1 MSTKTLHIE
10 NKKTSV
16 PELRFFGF
24 DKNWEEL
31 KFGKLYSFQTT
42 NSLSRDKLNYEEGK
56 VYNIHYGDIH
66 TKFQPHFYLR
76 NENVPYING
85 DVDLSKIKAEL
96 YCKTGDIIIADASED
111 YADIGKSIEL
121 IDIDN
126 VKILAGL
133 HTLLA
138 RPISEKIFVGFTSY
152 LLKSWTSRK
161 QIMTIAQG
169 SKVLSLSTGRVS
181 NLELNI
187 PSLPEQ
193 QKIASFLSAVDEKI
207 QQLSRKKELLSQ
219 YKKGVM
225 QQLFS
230 GKLRF
235 KDDNG
240 NDYPEWKSRKMSE
253 VLFEHK
259 LNSTGKEE
267 VFSVSV
273 HKGLINQIEHLGRVF
288 AAKNTDNYNLV
299 KSGDIVYTKSPTGN
313 FPLGIIKQS
322 KIDKSVIVSPLY
334 GVFTPETKGL
344 GYMLNVYFE
353 SPINVNNYLASI
365 IQKGAKNTIN
375 ITNTTFLSKKMRLPI
390 SKDEQNKI
398 GSFLE
403 QLDIKIVETNKLLI
417 KNQTF
422 KKGLLQQMFV

>member
-1 MSTKTLHIE
+1 MIAKQ
-10 NKKTSV
+10 NR
-16 PELRFFGF
+16 PQLRFHEF
-24 DKNWEEL
+24 DGEFEKT

-42 NSLSRDKLNYEEGK
+42 NSLSRDKLNYEGGN

-126 VKILAGL
+126 VKLLAGL

-138 RPISEKIFVGFTSY
+138 RPISDKIFVGFTSY
-152 LLKSWTSRK
+152 LLKSWTLRK

-187 PSLPEQ
+187 PAPQEQ

-207 QQLSRKKELLSQ
+207 QQLSRKKELLEQ

-235 KDDNG
+235 KPARPAGGDENGEEYPDWEEKKLGDVAQKIGDGLHGTPIYSEVSDIYFING
-240 NDYPEWKSRKMSE
+240 NNLINGKIEITEKTKKVDYIIFAK
-253 VLFEHK
+253 
-259 LNSTGKEE
+259 ND
-267 VFSVSV
+267 
-273 HKGLINQIEHLGRVF
+273 KGLNENTILISLNGTIGNISKYNNEKVMLG
-288 AAKNTDNYNLV
+288 
-299 KSGDIVYTKSPTGN
+299 
-313 FPLGIIKQS
+313 
-322 KIDKSVIVSPLY
+322 KSVGYFNFKENVDFYYHILK
-334 GVFTPETKGL
+334 TET
-344 GYMLNVYFE
+344 
-353 SPINVNNYLASI
+353 
-365 IQKGAKNTIN
+365 IQNFFISELTGSTIKNLSLKTLRETEIPFPCLEEQQK
-375 ITNTTFLSKKMRLPI
+375 IAHFLSNI
-390 SKDEQNKI
+390 DTKI
-398 GSFLE
+398 ESASQ
-403 QLDIKIVETNKLLI
+403 QL
-417 KNQTF
+417 NQTQSF